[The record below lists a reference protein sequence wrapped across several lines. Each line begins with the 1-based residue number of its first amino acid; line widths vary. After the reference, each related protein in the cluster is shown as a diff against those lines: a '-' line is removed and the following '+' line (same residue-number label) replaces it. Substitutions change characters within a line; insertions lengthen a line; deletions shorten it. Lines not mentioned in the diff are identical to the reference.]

1 MPEEFITEELKKQM
15 GKFKVPNIAVIGR
28 TGVGK
33 STIIN
38 SVFGANLAPT
48 GTGLSITPKFH
59 RYPPKKSQIP
69 APVVIYDSPG
79 FQAGKE
85 EKFVKTVSD
94 FLAEKQKKA
103 IKEQKQQEGFNSQ
116 IHLVWYIVNAA
127 SARVEPFEKEII
139 DKINSQKIPA
149 IIVLSQCDRAS
160 DNEIE
165 GVEKALRDFELAK
178 VYDILQIA
186 ASPLILPK
194 TNKPICEPFGLN
206 ELLDKTIE
214 LLPDIYTEALIAM
227 QMVNLKDKREIVWKY
242 ISTAAMT
249 CFGAGFT
256 PVPNS
261 ATLLTSQI
269 SLCIGI
275 ASIYGYKEVTEFIV
289 NIGTVATL
297 NTLISTALGD
307 VFGLFFPP
315 GSVLT
320 AAASASYIVA
330 FGRTCT
336 AVFEKM
342 AKDNLQGKGKE
353 EIKQYLQAN
362 FQQEFAKYTLF
373 RINSPE
379 ELKIVEHNF
388 LNPS

>member
-1 MPEEFITEELKKQM
+1 MPEELIDEKLKKEID
-15 GKFKVPNIAVIGR
+15 KFKAPNIAVIGR

-38 SVFGANLAPT
+38 SVFGDKLAPT
-48 GTGLSITPKFH
+48 GAGLPITPKFY
-59 RYPPKKSQIP
+59 RYPSENSKIS

-79 FQAGKE
+79 YEAGKE
-85 EKFVKTVSD
+85 PEFVKTVSD
-94 FLAEKQKKA
+94 FLTEKQQEA
-103 IKEQKQQEGFNSQ
+103 IEQQKQQEGFNSQ

-160 DNEIE
+160 ENEIK

-227 QMVNLKDKREIVWKY
+227 QMVNLKAKRTIVWRY
-242 ISTAAMT
+242 IYTAAMT
-249 CFGAGFT
+249 CFGGGFT

-275 ASIYGYKEVTEFIV
+275 ASIYGYKEVAEFMV

-307 VFGLFFPP
+307 VLGLLFPP

-342 AKDNLQGKGKE
+342 AQDNLQGKGKE

-362 FQQEFAKYTLF
+362 FKQEFDRYSLLQ
-373 RINSPE
+373 INSSE
-379 ELKIVEHNF
+379 QLKIVERDF